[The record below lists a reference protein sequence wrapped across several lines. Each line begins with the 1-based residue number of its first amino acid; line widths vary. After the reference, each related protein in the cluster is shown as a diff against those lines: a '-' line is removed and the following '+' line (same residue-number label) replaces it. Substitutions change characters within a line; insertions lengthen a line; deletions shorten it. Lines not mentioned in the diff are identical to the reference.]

1 VMAMETKIA
10 RILVVDDEPQMR
22 RLLKVALAASGYD
35 VSEAATGQE
44 GLERAALLRPD
55 LIVLDLTLPDLDG
68 LEIIKRLREWTQAPL
83 IILSVREQEHDKI
96 TALDA
101 GANDYVT
108 KPFGMGELLA
118 RIRNALR
125 NVDNAETEPRLT
137 FGELTIDLTQRLV
150 TVSGKEIRL
159 SPTEYKLLKT
169 LAVHSGK
176 VLTHTQLLRMVWGS
190 SCTEEVH
197 YLRVFI
203 KRIRNKIEQNPSHPM
218 HIITEPCVGYRFL

>member
-1 VMAMETKIA
+1 MMAMETKIA

>member
-1 VMAMETKIA
+1 METKIA

>member
-1 VMAMETKIA
+1 MMAMEIKIA
-10 RILVVDDEPQMR
+10 RILIVDDEPQMR
-22 RLLKVALAASGYD
+22 RLLKVALTAYGYS

-44 GLERAALLRPD
+44 GMEQAALLGPD

-68 LEIIKRLREWTQAPL
+68 LEVIKRLREWTQAPV
-83 IILSVREQEHDKI
+83 IILSVREQEGDKI

-125 NVDNAETEPRLT
+125 HVENAETEPILSFGDLT
-137 FGELTIDLTQRLV
+137 LDLTQRLAS
-150 TVSGKEIRL
+150 VSGKEIRL
-159 SPTEYKLLKT
+159 TPTEYKLLKT
-169 LAVHSGK
+169 LAVNSGK

-197 YLRVFI
+197 YLRVFV
-203 KRIRNKIEQNPSHPM
+203 KRLRNKIEQNPSHPV